1 MAHTSPFFRG
11 MSGSFGSVAP
21 GTFSC
26 IGISAGTGTT
36 SPGTNYN
43 VALDINREDFKE
55 DYAKIVLP
63 SLPRDAQAEAEKFL
77 KAK

>member
-1 MAHTSPFFRG
+1 
-11 MSGSFGSVAP
+11 MSGTYGSVSP

-26 IGISAGTGTT
+26 IGISAGFGIT

-43 VALDINREDFKE
+43 VTLDINRGDFKE

-63 SLPRDAQAEAEKFL
+63 ALPLHFRTEAEKFL
-77 KAK
+77 KEK